1 MQSAAHRQTKYVAAP
16 RLEGPTPLPLPS
28 PTGDIEQARANLTEY
43 GLCFLTG
50 ALSDVEM
57 DALREQLER
66 QAAAERSLG
75 TLAPPGTEGPRQQL
89 SNLVNKGKVFLGLVE
104 RPETD
109 ALAGYLLGKH
119 FLVSSLTGGLF
130 HGASSDV
137 QPLHRD
143 QGQVPATA
151 DFPAICNLFWLLD
164 DFTPERGSTWVVPGS
179 HRWAPEHM
187 VKAPPRELA
196 AQIEAPAGSIFA
208 WDGRVWHSAAANP
221 EGHPRRH
228 VSTFYCLPWMRQQEN
243 WGVTCLQ
250 EVLDEASPKLKARM
264 GLRTYGTL
272 GMVSGT
278 RTSAEAASLGNYD
291 VEFPEYVIGEEGA
304 LHPLRRVSRS
314 VAEGRSDVAAHLG

>member
-1 MQSAAHRQTKYVAAP
+1 MPSAAHRQTKYIAAP
-16 RLEGPTPLPLPS
+16 RLEGSMPLPLPA
-28 PTGDIEQARANLTEY
+28 PTADIEQARADLTEY

-50 ALSDVEM
+50 VLSGTEV
-57 DALREQLER
+57 DALRERLER

-75 TLAPPGTEGPRQQL
+75 ALAPPGTEGPRQQL
-89 SNLVNKGKVFLGLVE
+89 SNLVNKGKVFLDLVE

-187 VKAPPRELA
+187 VEAPPRELA
-196 AQIEAPAGSIFA
+196 VQIEAPAGSIFA

-278 RTSAEAASLGNYD
+278 RTGAEAASLGNYD

-314 VAEGRSDVAAHLG
+314 VAEGHSDAATHL

>member
-16 RLEGPTPLPLPS
+16 RVEGRMPLPLPE
-28 PTGDIEQARANLTEY
+28 PTGNIDQARANLTEY
-43 GLCFLTG
+43 GLCLLAG
-50 ALSDVEM
+50 VLSSAEVDG
-57 DALREQLER
+57 LRERLER
-66 QAAAERSLG
+66 QARAERSLG
-75 TLAPPGTEGPRQQL
+75 ELAPPGTEGPRQQL
-89 SNLVNKGKVFLGLVE
+89 SNLVNKGRVFLDLVE

-130 HGASSDV
+130 HGASSYV

-179 HRWAPEHM
+179 HRWVPEHM
-187 VKAPPRELA
+187 VQAPPRDLA
-196 AQIEAPAGSIFA
+196 VQIKAPAGSVFA
-208 WDGRVWHSAAANP
+208 WDGRIWHSAAANP

-278 RTSAEAASLGNYD
+278 RTSAEVAGLGNYD
-291 VEFPEYVIGEEGA
+291 VEFPEFIIGEEGA

-314 VAEGRSDVAAHLG
+314 TVE